1 MRTYFVTVL
10 LSIIFLP
17 TLYAQH
23 SFSGKISNLKREPL
37 DMAQVVLAVN
47 DSIHAAGFTN
57 EKGEFAFKNL
67 PLGDYILQISAFG
80 YAPLQENYSINRD
93 IKANFSLVPSE
104 VQLQE
109 VLVTADQ
116 SQLVKRTATGEI
128 FYLSKEA
135 KSKGD
140 PFMALKEIPKL
151 RVNDVA
157 QSISMADGSQPLILI
172 DGIAVNSGVAPI
184 DPADIESVEVMD
196 IVTARYAKKGI
207 RNIINIKVK
216 RKTAPY
222 LFFQTAT
229 RHDIPLRN
237 GFGVVYSEVG
247 NQKFSI
253 YGRTSI
259 NYTYHD
265 ATDIYESQQGENYT
279 KETSKENRK
288 DGNNYFL
295 DLLLKWRP
303 GQKDYLIGALYA
315 KKNNYKSRNHGTGVY
330 TTEAP
335 NPFILHS
342 EGRNNSYI
350 ATGSLFHQHRFTE
363 DKILETTLAFNGNGD
378 KNQNELTED
387 YNEWLYEDFFKY
399 KSNRKS
405 GSLDINYSWN
415 WDVNSLNIGNSTNY
429 LNDKIDKVSEN
440 NPVFHHNRWDQ
451 YLYADFNSKIKK
463 LYYMASVG
471 VEGIWTKSA
480 GFSNSYV
487 KPRVSVSGT
496 YTINNNNS
504 FRLGY
509 TLSNEAPPVG
519 QLNPYNTSV
528 DSLVVIKGNPMLL
541 PAQNHVLN
549 GSYTFNKWGFYF
561 SPSAT
566 YTMYT
571 DKIEAFGYSEND
583 IFIKT
588 YKNLGRSERLA
599 VGGSLNYN
607 IAYKN
612 ISGSA
617 NVNAFH
623 HVDYFDGLSPKKNFS
638 WGAGLYLDY
647 KKWSFITEISQSN
660 YTYTP
665 ISRIKEVT
673 PYTHFQLTY
682 KFTNLFYISAA
693 LSNGIGKSKSDAFTY
708 SEQYNAYSRQ
718 SRRCY
723 PWILVRYTL
732 RKNLKKKIGI
742 NKVINS
748 KESGISL

>member
-196 IVTARYAKKGI
+196 IVTTRYAKKGI

-265 ATDIYESQQGENYT
+265 DTDIYESQQGENYT

-288 DGNNYFL
+288 DG
-295 DLLLKWRP
+295 
-303 GQKDYLIGALYA
+303 
-315 KKNNYKSRNHGTGVY
+315 
-330 TTEAP
+330 
-335 NPFILHS
+335 
-342 EGRNNSYI
+342 
-350 ATGSLFHQHRFTE
+350 
-363 DKILETTLAFNGNGD
+363 
-378 KNQNELTED
+378 
-387 YNEWLYEDFFKY
+387 
-399 KSNRKS
+399 
-405 GSLDINYSWN
+405 
-415 WDVNSLNIGNSTNY
+415 
-429 LNDKIDKVSEN
+429 
-440 NPVFHHNRWDQ
+440 
-451 YLYADFNSKIKK
+451 
-463 LYYMASVG
+463 
-471 VEGIWTKSA
+471 
-480 GFSNSYV
+480 
-487 KPRVSVSGT
+487 
-496 YTINNNNS
+496 
-504 FRLGY
+504 
-509 TLSNEAPPVG
+509 
-519 QLNPYNTSV
+519 
-528 DSLVVIKGNPMLL
+528 
-541 PAQNHVLN
+541 
-549 GSYTFNKWGFYF
+549 
-561 SPSAT
+561 
-566 YTMYT
+566 
-571 DKIEAFGYSEND
+571 
-583 IFIKT
+583 
-588 YKNLGRSERLA
+588 
-599 VGGSLNYN
+599 
-607 IAYKN
+607 
-612 ISGSA
+612 
-617 NVNAFH
+617 
-623 HVDYFDGLSPKKNFS
+623 
-638 WGAGLYLDY
+638 
-647 KKWSFITEISQSN
+647 
-660 YTYTP
+660 
-665 ISRIKEVT
+665 
-673 PYTHFQLTY
+673 
-682 KFTNLFYISAA
+682 
-693 LSNGIGKSKSDAFTY
+693 
-708 SEQYNAYSRQ
+708 
-718 SRRCY
+718 
-723 PWILVRYTL
+723 
-732 RKNLKKKIGI
+732 
-742 NKVINS
+742 
-748 KESGISL
+748 

>member
-1 MRTYFVTVL
+1 MRRYFVTIL
-10 LSIIFLP
+10 LSMLFVPVI
-17 TLYAQH
+17 YAQH
-23 SFSGKISNLKREPL
+23 SFSGKISNLKKEPL

-57 EKGEFAFKNL
+57 EKGEFSFKNL

-93 IKANFSLVPSE
+93 IKTNFSLVPSE
-104 VQLQE
+104 VQLEE

-116 SQLVKRTATGEI
+116 SQRVKRTATGEI

-140 PFMALKEIPKL
+140 PFLALKEIPKL
-151 RVNDVA
+151 RINDA
-157 QSISMADGSQPLILI
+157 TQSISMADGTVPMILI
-172 DGIAVNSGVAPI
+172 DGIAVNSGIAPI
-184 DPADIESVEVMD
+184 DPVDIESVEIMD
-196 IVTARYAKKGI
+196 IVTARYAKQGV

-229 RHDIPLRN
+229 RHDIPLRD

-253 YGRTSI
+253 YGRSSI
-259 NYTYHD
+259 TYTYHD
-265 ATDIYESQQGENYT
+265 DTNIYEKQQGESYT
-279 KETSKENRK
+279 KETFKENRK
-288 DGNNYFL
+288 NGNNYFL

-303 GQKDYLIGALYA
+303 GNKDYLIGKLYA
-315 KKNNYKSRNHGTGVY
+315 KKNNYKSRNSGNGLY

-335 NPFILHS
+335 NPFTLNS

-363 DKILETTLAFNGNGD
+363 NKILETTLAFNGNGD

-405 GSLDINYSWN
+405 GSLDINYSWS
-415 WDVNSLNIGNSTNY
+415 WDVNSLNVGNSTNY

-440 NPVFHHNRWDQ
+440 NPVFHHSRWDQ
-451 YLYADFNSKIKK
+451 YLYADFSSKIKK

-480 GFSNSYV
+480 GSSNSYI

-566 YTMYT
+566 YSMYT
-571 DKIEAFGYSEND
+571 DKIESFGYSEND

-588 YKNLGRSERLA
+588 YKNLGSSERLS
-599 VGGSLNYN
+599 VGGNLNYD
-607 IAYKN
+607 IALKD

-617 NVNAFH
+617 YINAFH
-623 HVDYFDGLSPKKNFS
+623 HVDYFEGLSPKKNFS
-638 WGAGLYLDY
+638 WGAGLNLDY

-673 PYTHFQLTY
+673 PFTHFQLIY

-708 SEQYNAYSRQ
+708 SEQYSSYSRQ
-718 SRRCY
+718 SRKCY

>member
-342 EGRNNSYI
+342 DGRNNSYI

-647 KKWSFITEISQSN
+647 KKWSFITEMSQSN

>member
-1 MRTYFVTVL
+1 
-10 LSIIFLP
+10 
-17 TLYAQH
+17 
-23 SFSGKISNLKREPL
+23 
-37 DMAQVVLAVN
+37 MAQVVLAVN
-47 DSIHAAGFTN
+47 DSIHAAGYTN

-104 VQLQE
+104 VQLEE

-116 SQLVKRTATGEI
+116 SQRVKRTATGEI

-157 QSISMADGSQPLILI
+157 QSINMADGSAPLILI

-196 IVTARYAKKGI
+196 IVTARYAKKGV

-265 ATDIYESQQGENYT
+265 DTDIYESQQGENYA

-295 DLLLKWRP
+295 DLLFKWRP
-303 GQKDYLIGALYA
+303 GEKDYLIGALYG
-315 KKNNYKSRNHGTGVY
+315 KKNNYKSRNIGNGVY

-363 DKILETTLAFNGNGD
+363 NKILETTLAFNGNGD

-415 WDVNSLNIGNSTNY
+415 WDVHSLNIGNSTNY
-429 LNDKIDKVSEN
+429 LNDKVDKISEN
-440 NPVFHHNRWDQ
+440 NPVFHHSRWDQ

-528 DSLVVIKGNPMLL
+528 DSLVIIKGNPMLL

-571 DKIEAFGYSEND
+571 DKIEPFGYSEND

-607 IAYKN
+607 IAHKD
-612 ISGSA
+612 ISGS
-617 NVNAFH
+617 VYINAFH

-638 WGAGLYLDY
+638 WGAGLNLDY
-647 KKWSFITEISQSN
+647 KKWSFVTEMSQSN

-708 SEQYNAYSRQ
+708 SEQYNDYSRQ

>member
-1 MRTYFVTVL
+1 
-10 LSIIFLP
+10 
-17 TLYAQH
+17 
-23 SFSGKISNLKREPL
+23 
-37 DMAQVVLAVN
+37 MAQVVLAVN

-265 ATDIYESQQGENYT
+265 DTDIYESQQGENYT

-363 DKILETTLAFNGNGD
+363 DKTLETTLAFNGNGD

-440 NPVFHHNRWDQ
+440 NPVFHHSRWDQ

-647 KKWSFITEISQSN
+647 KKWSFITEMSQSN

>member
-1 MRTYFVTVL
+1 
-10 LSIIFLP
+10 
-17 TLYAQH
+17 
-23 SFSGKISNLKREPL
+23 
-37 DMAQVVLAVN
+37 MAQVVLAVN

-80 YAPLQENYSINRD
+80 YAPFQENYSINRD

-104 VQLQE
+104 VQLKE

-116 SQLVKRTATGEI
+116 SQRVKRTATGEI

-265 ATDIYESQQGENYT
+265 DTDIYESQQGENYT

-440 NPVFHHNRWDQ
+440 NPVFHHNRWNQ

>member
-1 MRTYFVTVL
+1 
-10 LSIIFLP
+10 
-17 TLYAQH
+17 
-23 SFSGKISNLKREPL
+23 
-37 DMAQVVLAVN
+37 MAQVVLAVN

-80 YAPLQENYSINRD
+80 YAPFQENYSINRD

-265 ATDIYESQQGENYT
+265 DTDIYESQQGENYT

-303 GQKDYLIGALYA
+303 GEKDYLIGALYA

-440 NPVFHHNRWDQ
+440 NPVFHHSRWDQ